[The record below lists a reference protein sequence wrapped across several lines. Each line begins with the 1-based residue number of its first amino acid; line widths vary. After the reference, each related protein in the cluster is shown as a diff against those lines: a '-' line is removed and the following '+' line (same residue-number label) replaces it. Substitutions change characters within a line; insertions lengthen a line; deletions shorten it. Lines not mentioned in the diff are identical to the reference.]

1 VAGAGTAVAATAR
14 LARSSRSWTVTQLV
28 MYITLGI
35 ETIVV
40 TAVLLQST
48 MTTFARGPVPTRH
61 ATVALARDRVPPNLV
76 QLRVL
81 RDVLSGPAR
90 STAVS
95 ISSTSA
101 ATCSAT
107 VVAGTKA
114 SEKAFMF
121 LLVSS
126 FPDRLFKCCVQLFD
140 RMAIVVYHSLVI

>member
-1 VAGAGTAVAATAR
+1 MAGAGAA

-40 TAVLLQST
+40 TTVLLQST

-61 ATVALARDRVPPNLV
+61 AMVALARDRVPPNLV
-76 QLRVL
+76 QLWVL
-81 RDVLSGPAR
+81 RDVLSGPAG

-95 ISSTSA
+95 ISSTSV

-121 LLVSS
+121 LLFSS
-126 FPDRLFKCCVQLFD
+126 FPARLFKCCIQLFE
-140 RMAIVVYHSLVI
+140 RMAIVV